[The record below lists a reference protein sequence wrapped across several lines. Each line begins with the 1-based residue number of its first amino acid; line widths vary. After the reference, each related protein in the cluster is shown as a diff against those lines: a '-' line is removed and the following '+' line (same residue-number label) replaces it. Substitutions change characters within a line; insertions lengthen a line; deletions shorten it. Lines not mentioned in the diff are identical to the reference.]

1 MSKLLPTFPHV
12 LRVGLLPAIA
22 LLPVALA
29 PSAAQAQVEAEVEYV
44 VGQAL
49 PPTAQ
54 GQELLPMTL
63 DAAIARALEN
73 NLDIQGVRL
82 EPLMQEY
89 SVRVA
94 HAAFN
99 PTLNSTLGY
108 NNQTNQST
116 SQLDG
121 GARTTNES
129 NTLNFSVNQ
138 PLRWYGAGLSAN
150 FNNNRTSTN
159 NTFATR
165 NPSYRSSL
173 SLNYSQPLLSGLRID
188 NQRNQLRVQEV
199 QSEITDIQL
208 RAEVDNII
216 DQVRVS
222 YWNLRALI
230 EQIEIQRLSLA
241 QSERLLEQNRVQVQ
255 AGTMVEM
262 ELAQA
267 EAQVASAEQALLN
280 AEIQWRSQELNFKRL
295 LVGGMDDPL
304 FAYAINP
311 TDTPVYE
318 LQEVDIEAALAT
330 ALEQRPELLQQ
341 QRQRRISE
349 MNLEVTEENARPD
362 LNLSASY
369 SVQGVGGNQFDRPEL
384 GGDPIL
390 VDRGGYAD
398 GLSSIASRDAPAFSL
413 SLNFSY
419 PLGTRA
425 SELNLEQARLQMR
438 QSDLQ
443 MRSQELQIRTE
454 VTNAG
459 MAVTNAFLQLQAAQR
474 TREAAERS
482 AEAELTRFEVGAS
495 TNFQVVQAQNTLT
508 SARLQELQAI
518 INYVDAIAEF
528 DRVQGYG
535 Y

>member
-1 MSKLLPTFPHV
+1 MSKLLSILPRAFRTGV
-12 LRVGLLPAIA
+12 LTAVA
-22 LLPVALA
+22 LLPIALV
-29 PSAAQAQVEAEVEYV
+29 PSAAQAQVEGLADYE

-49 PPTAQ
+49 PPTDP
-54 GQELLPMTL
+54 GQEILPMTL
-63 DAAIARALEN
+63 EEAIARALEN

-82 EPLMQEY
+82 EPLMQQY
-89 SVRVA
+89 SVRA
-94 HAAFN
+94 AYAAFN
-99 PTLNSTLGY
+99 PTLNSTIGY
-108 NNQTNQST
+108 NNQTSQSA

-121 GARTTNES
+121 GTRITNES
-129 NTLNFSVNQ
+129 NTFNFSVNQ
-138 PLRWYGAGLSAN
+138 PLRWYGAGLNAS
-150 FNNNRTSTN
+150 FNNNRTATDN
-159 NTFATR
+159 AFATR
-165 NPSYRSSL
+165 NPSYRSTL
-173 SLNYSQPLLSGLRID
+173 SLTYNQPLLSGFRID

-199 QSEITDIQL
+199 LSEITDIQL
-208 RAEVDNII
+208 RAQIDNII

-222 YWNLRALI
+222 YWNLRAQI

-241 QSERLLEQNRVQVQ
+241 QAERLLEQNRIQVQ

-280 AEIQWRSQELNFKRL
+280 AEIQWRSGELNFKRL
-295 LVGGMDDPL
+295 LIGGTDDPI
-304 FAYAINP
+304 FPYAINP
-311 TDTPVYE
+311 TDTPVFE
-318 LQEVDIEAALAT
+318 PQDVDIDAAIAT

-341 QRQRRISE
+341 HHQRRISE
-349 MNLEVTEENARPD
+349 MNLEVTEENTRPD

-369 SVQGVGGNQFDRPEL
+369 SVQGLGGDVFDRPEL
-384 GGDPIL
+384 GGEPIL
-390 VDRGGYAD
+390 IDRGGYMD
-398 GLSSIASRDAPAFSL
+398 GLSGIASRDAPTFNVSL
-413 SLNFSY
+413 SFSY

-425 SELNLEQARLQMR
+425 SDLNLEQARLQLR
-438 QSDLQ
+438 QNDLQ
-443 MRSQELQIRTE
+443 RQSQELQIRTE

-459 MAVTNAFLQLQAAQR
+459 MAVTNAFLQLEAAQR
-474 TREAAERS
+474 SREAAERS

-528 DRVQGYG
+528 GRVQGYG